1 MTGKDVLLLQ
11 QAVDDTQVHDLGS
24 FTIRI
29 ENFVT
34 AAALITLFVNER
46 SQLSSVMHMT
56 VMSVQTGPI
65 FKPFLPLTETA
76 TKVRDSPGFVRFAGF
91 S

>member
-1 MTGKDVLLLQ
+1 MTWKDVLLLQ
-11 QAVDDTQVHDLGS
+11 QAVDDTQMRDLGS
-24 FTIRI
+24 FIRF

-34 AAALITLFVNER
+34 AAALVTFFVNER

-56 VMSVQTGPI
+56 VMSIKTGPI
-65 FKPFLPLTETA
+65 FEPFLPFTETA